1 MLICVWYVQQFTQ
14 LPKCA
19 NERVKEASQQL
30 QASKVSMPL
39 SRFAVYPA
47 NLLSESCLALSCF
60 QVVLYRTLLNY
71 KLLGI
76 VVKTIDWQQLLLL
89 CLSGAKSPIRKPLRQ
104 RTPGI
109 SHSYQPRNV
118 RPCQLLSYFTNAFLP
133 LLAIDAPFSFEGE
146 IFYRFSTCS
155 SFNSL
160 L

>member
-1 MLICVWYVQQFTQ
+1 MLICVWYVQQATQ
-14 LPKCA
+14 LPLCA
-19 NERVKEASQQL
+19 NEHLKEASQQL

-39 SRFAVYPA
+39 SLFAVYPA
-47 NLLSESCLALSCF
+47 NLLSESCFALPCF

-118 RPCQLLSYFTNAFLP
+118 RPCQLLSYFTMQCFSPFACNRCSFFVWGRD
-133 LLAIDAPFSFEGE
+133 LLSL
-146 IFYRFSTCS
+146 
-155 SFNSL
+155 FNVL
-160 L
+160 II